1 MGKRTAHYTAKVVF
15 SFVEGAQKVEKLFLE
30 ASYCHLP
37 KAWASNV
44 KAKKGRFAFCPKISY
59 LCRSNGVDRE
69 IFGDCSVAFCLFRG
83 ETTWDLEKI
92 TKDLRKITKDLRKTT
107 SYVVH
112 FCLRDGF
119 FYSLSREKWQSC
131 KVTKMYIKMPFKKV
145 YIKSVPACRQGPPR
159 GQLLEMR
166 RSPPRGLV
174 VRRPARRVL
183 LTALSAI
190 RSGGSCSLS
199 ISLSAPAASPKVFPQ
214 YESAPQIRGIFDVL
228 QKNAPKTLPDR
239 NKPLPLHRI

>member
-30 ASYCHLP
+30 ASYCHPP

-44 KAKKGRFAFCPKISY
+44 KAKRGRFAFCPKISY
-59 LCRSNGVDRE
+59 LCRSNGADRE

-92 TKDLRKITKDLRKTT
+92 TKDLGKITKDLRKTT

-112 FCLRDGF
+112 FCFRDGF
-119 FYSLSREKWQSC
+119 FYSLSREKWQPC
-131 KVTKMYIKMPFKKV
+131 KVTKMYTKIPFKKV
-145 YIKSVPACRQGPPR
+145 YIKSAPACRQGPPR
-159 GQLLEMR
+159 APLLEKR
-166 RSPPRGLV
+166 RSPRESLSSA
-174 VRRPARRVL
+174 VRPGGAR
-183 LTALSAI
+183 LTTLSAV
-190 RSGGSCSLS
+190 RSGGSCSLP

-214 YESAPQIRGIFDVL
+214 YESVPQNTRDFRRSAKKRS
-228 QKNAPKTLPDR
+228 KNFAG
-239 NKPLPLHRI
+239 

>member
-15 SFVEGAQKVEKLFLE
+15 SFVDGAQKVEKLFLE

-44 KAKKGRFAFCPKISY
+44 KAKRGRFAFCPKISY
-59 LCRSNGVDRE
+59 LCRSNGADRE

-83 ETTWDLEKI
+83 ETTWDLGKI
-92 TKDLRKITKDLRKTT
+92 TKDLGKIKKDLRKTT

-112 FCLRDGF
+112 FCLRNGF
-119 FYSLSREKWQSC
+119 FYSLSREKWQPC
-131 KVTKMYIKMPFKKV
+131 KVTKMYTKMPFKKV
-145 YIKSVPACRQGPPR
+145 YIKSVPACRQGPPSAP
-159 GQLLEMR
+159 LLEKR
-166 RSPPRGLV
+166 RSPERPCRPPSVLV
-174 VRRPARRVL
+174 GPAHYAIRHPVRRVL
-183 LTALSAI
+183 LTTYLPVCARCFSEGVPPNTKA
-190 RSGGSCSLS
+190 R
-199 ISLSAPAASPKVFPQ
+199 PKYAGF
-214 YESAPQIRGIFDVL
+214 FDVP

>member
-15 SFVEGAQKVEKLFLE
+15 SFVGGAQKVEKLFLE
-30 ASYCHLP
+30 ASYCHLS

-44 KAKKGRFAFCPKISY
+44 KAKRGRFAFCPIISY
-59 LCRSNGVDRE
+59 LCRSNGADRE

-92 TKDLRKITKDLRKTT
+92 TKDLGKITKDLRKTT

-112 FCLRDGF
+112 FCLRNGF
-119 FYSLSREKWQSC
+119 FYSLNREKWQPC
-131 KVTKMYIKMPFKKV
+131 KVTKMCIKMLFKKV
-145 YIKSVPACRQGPPR
+145 YIKSATACRQGPPS
-159 GQLLEMR
+159 GQLLEKR
-166 RSPPRGLV
+166 RAPREALSSA
-174 VRRPARRVL
+174 VRPGGAR
-183 LTALSAI
+183 LTTLSAI
-190 RSGGSCSLS
+190 RSGGSCSLP

>member
-44 KAKKGRFAFCPKISY
+44 KAKRGRFAFCPKISY
-59 LCRSNGVDRE
+59 LCRSNGADRE
-69 IFGDCSVAFCLFRG
+69 IFGDCSVSFCLFRG
-83 ETTWDLEKI
+83 ETTWDLGKI
-92 TKDLRKITKDLRKTT
+92 TKDLGKITKDLRKTT
-107 SYVVH
+107 SYVVY
-112 FCLRDGF
+112 FCLRNGF
-119 FYSLSREKWQSC
+119 FYTLNRKKWQPC

-145 YIKSVPACRQGPPR
+145 YIKSAPACGRGPPR
-159 GQLLEMR
+159 APLLEKR

-174 VRRPARRVL
+174 VRRPARWGL
-183 LTALSAI
+183 LTAPSAI
-190 RSGGSCSLS
+190 RSGGSCSLP

-214 YESAPQIRGIFDVL
+214 YESAPQIRGIFRRSA
-228 QKNAPKTLPDR
+228 KKRSENFAG
-239 NKPLPLHRI
+239 